1 MTKYNIPKDSHALFQ
16 GIIMGRYFH
25 FLKNVKFFQSLCDK
39 DIHEIEAV
47 CKKQVFEPDR
57 IIFLEGTLGSHFY
70 IILKG
75 NVEIIKDYTRQDKD
89 SLIILKQEQS
99 FGELALI
106 DNFPRSATAVTRSET
121 VLLSISRNDFHNVI
135 KGSAPISFSIM
146 KSLSYMIRERT
157 ESFIDDLRQRNLNLE
172 TAYAQLKQE
181 IEERRQ
187 AEKKLHHQAFHD
199 SLTNLPNRAYFLDHL
214 QDVMEKAKNKK
225 MFYAVLYLDIDRFN
239 VINESFGHII
249 GDEVL
254 VRISGRLKNCIRRS
268 EILAR
273 FGGDEFAVLLEGIK
287 QPEDASVVAKRIQEA
302 LEHPLL
308 IQGKEIFITASIGI
322 VTSRHK
328 YQSTVEILRDA
339 DVAMYGA
346 KAKGLAEYQFY
357 DEVLH
362 EKTMDML
369 RLETDLRKGVERGEF
384 VLEYQPIVSLQ
395 TCEIAGFETL
405 VRWQHPERGIISP
418 EIFIPIAEKTG
429 SIIKLGDW
437 ILYEGCCQM
446 KQWLEKIPANR
457 QLFIN
462 INVSGKQFIQP
473 DFIAKFK
480 ETLSQTGLPGSYLK
494 IEMTESVLM
503 KNVDQLNNILSQIK
517 ALGVRIALDDFGT
530 GYSSLS
536 YLHKFPIDVLKI
548 DRSFVVQMGARNE
561 KDLVSIIISI
571 AKNMKMDVVAE
582 GIETAAQFKRLHS
595 YDCQYGQGFL
605 FSKPLRTKEAENLI
619 MGTDIKL
626 SFCREL
632 IDIIT

>member
-1 MTKYNIPKDSHALFQ
+1 MDKYFQ
-16 GIIMGRYFH
+16 
-25 FLKNVKFFQSLCDK
+25 FLKKVKFFNSLSDE

-47 CKKQVFEPDR
+47 CQKQFFESGTV
-57 IIFLEGTLGSHFY
+57 IFSEGTLGYHFY
-70 IILKG
+70 IILTG
-75 NVEIIKDYTRQDKD
+75 NIEIIKDYNKSEQD
-89 SLIILKQEQS
+89 SLTVLTQEQS

-106 DNFPRSATAVTRSET
+106 DNFPRSATAVAREET
-121 VLLSISRNDFHNVI
+121 ELLSISRDDFHSVV

-146 KSLSYMIRERT
+146 KSLSSMIRERT
-157 ESFIDDLRQRNLNLE
+157 ESFVDDLRQRNLTLE
-172 TAYAQLKQE
+172 TAYTQLKQE

-199 SLTNLPNRAYFLDHL
+199 SLTNLPNRAYFLNHL
-214 QDVMEKAKNKK
+214 QDIMEKAKYKTDL
-225 MFYAVLYLDIDRFN
+225 FYAVLYLDIDRFN

-254 VRISGRLKNCIRRS
+254 VRIARRLKACIRRS
-268 EILAR
+268 ETLSR
-273 FGGDEFAVLLEGIK
+273 FSGDEFALLLEGVK
-287 QPEDASVVAKRIQEA
+287 KPDDAAIVAKRIKEIF
-302 LEHPLL
+302 ESPFL
-308 IQGKEIFITASIGI
+308 IKDKEIFITASIGI
-322 VTSRHK
+322 VTGKHK
-328 YQSTVEILRDA
+328 YKSTVDILRDA

-362 EKTMDML
+362 EKTMDLL
-369 RLETDLRKGVERGEF
+369 RLETDLRRGVERGEF
-384 VLEYQPIVSLQ
+384 FLEYQPIISLK
-395 TCEIAGFETL
+395 TCELAGFETL

-437 ILYEGCCQM
+437 ILYEGCYQM
-446 KQWLEKIPANR
+446 KQWLDNIPACC
-457 QLFIN
+457 QLFVNVN
-462 INVSGKQFIQP
+462 ISGKQFVQP
-473 DFIAKFK
+473 DFITKFK
-480 ETLSQTGLPGSYLK
+480 DVLRQTGLPGSYLK

-503 KNVDQLNNILSQIK
+503 KNVDQLNDILGQIK
-517 ALGVRIALDDFGT
+517 KLGVRIALDDFGT

-548 DRSFVVQMGARNE
+548 DRSFVVQMGGRDE

-582 GIETAAQFKRLHS
+582 GIETVAQFKQLQT

-605 FSKPLRTKEAENLI
+605 FSKPLRKQEAENLI
-619 MGTDIKL
+619 MGKNKGVC
-626 SFCREL
+626 FCSEML
-632 IDIIT
+632 